1 MEPQRTL
8 RVGTDLVR
16 VSRIAASLES
26 FGEAFLRRSF
36 TEAEIAYA
44 TASPVSTAER
54 LAARFA
60 AKEATVKA
68 LGLPEQP
75 RDWRE
80 IEVCRLSSGACKI
93 ELHGQVRAVAARLGA
108 ETFALSLSHD
118 GDYAIATVITTL
130 PSGDG

>member
-1 MEPQRTL
+1 MKPPRTL

-16 VSRIAASLES
+16 VSRIAASLEE
-26 FGEAFLRRSF
+26 FGERFLRRVF
-36 TEAEIAYA
+36 TDAEIAYA
-44 TASPVSTAER
+44 TESPASTAER

-80 IEVCRLSSGACKI
+80 IEVCRMPSGAC
-93 ELHGQVRAVAARLGA
+93 ELTLHGGIREAAARLGA
-108 ETFALSLSHD
+108 GPFALSLSHD
-118 GDYAIATVITTL
+118 GDYAVATVITTL
-130 PSGDG
+130 HAAAE

>member
-1 MEPQRTL
+1 MEPPRTL

-16 VSRIAASLES
+16 VSRIAASLEK

-44 TASPVSTAER
+44 TASSVATAER

-68 LGLPEQP
+68 LGLVEQP

-80 IEVCRLSSGACKI
+80 IEVCRSSSGACEI
-93 ELHGQVRAVAARLGA
+93 ELHGEVREAADRLGA
-108 ETFALSLSHD
+108 TTFALSLSHD
-118 GDYAIATVITTL
+118 GDYAIATVLTTL
-130 PSGDG
+130 PADNG

>member
-1 MEPQRTL
+1 MAPPSTL

-16 VSRIAASLES
+16 VSRIAASLEK
-26 FGEAFLRRSF
+26 FGEQFLRRSF

-44 TASPVSTAER
+44 SESPASTAER

-80 IEVCRLSSGACKI
+80 IEVCRSSSGACEI
-93 ELHGQVRAVAARLGA
+93 ELHGEVLAAAVRLGA
-108 ETFALSLSHD
+108 KTFALSLSHD

-130 PSGDG
+130 PTHAG

>member
-16 VSRIAASLES
+16 VSRITSSLES

-68 LGLPEQP
+68 LGL
-75 RDWRE
+75 R
-80 IEVCRLSSGACKI
+80 RLHQTVEHKDTPALRGMLNKIIHMLKI
-93 ELHGQVRAVAARLGA
+93 E
-108 ETFALSLSHD
+108 E
-118 GDYAIATVITTL
+118 
-130 PSGDG
+130 